1 MQRRA
6 IEDLTGLIR
15 DKLAAAEIPAAE
27 LRGTVTPR
35 PLTSALCLFNNEV
48 LPLSLGDVPVGRT
61 TCGHCFLSPGEIA
74 VDNAQDYIAKLEAAS
89 VILDQDQRR
98 DLIAAGLDRLSQKEG
113 VKVKP
118 DPGLLDEVTGLAEFP
133 VVLIGA
139 IDDESMALPPE
150 VLATAM
156 RTHQKYFT
164 CLKSDGSPAPRF
176 LFVANNK
183 TPDGGKTIV
192 AGNERV
198 LKARLADARFFWDQD
213 RRTPL
218 ADRVD
223 ALKDRVYYEKLG
235 TVYDKTKRMEALAE
249 FLVPHV
255 PGADAN

>member
-1 MQRRA
+1 
-6 IEDLTGLIR
+6 LSS
-15 DKLAAAEIPAAE
+15 
-27 LRGTVTPR
+27 V
-35 PLTSALCLFNNEV
+35 LCLFGGEV
-48 LPLSLGDVPVGRT
+48 LPLSLGEVPVGRT
-61 TCGHCFLSPGEIA
+61 TCGHRFLSPGEIA
-74 VDNAQDYIAKLEAAS
+74 IDNAADYLEKLEAAH
-89 VILDQDQRR
+89 VILDQDRRR
-98 DLIAAGLDRLSQKEG
+98 DIIAADLDRLAQKEG

-164 CLKSDGSPAPRF
+164 CLKSDGSTAPRF
-176 LFVANNK
+176 PFVANNQ

-213 RRTPL
+213 RKVRL
-218 ADRVD
+218 EDRIE
-223 ALKDRVYYEKLG
+223 ALKDRVYHAKLG
-235 TVYDKTKRMEALAE
+235 SVYDKVQRMELIAQDLASR
-249 FLVPHV
+249 LN
-255 PGADAN
+255 ADMD